1 MVKVETQEEFLM
13 RTRLYKSERENLD
26 ARLNELKKQ
35 RNVLTKE
42 IAKISKQIAALCKE
56 NKRLNKERS
65 NGIAHMVA
73 IRKDKAA
80 HTWFTVG
87 VQEGENLRSCGFK
100 YYQTKKECQPEL
112 EWFRYTYPERRFKIT
127 LVIRD
132 AVNDSERRNKNGR
145 NKVSGTD

>member
-1 MVKVETQEEFLM
+1 MAKIETQEEFLL
-13 RTRLYKSERENLD
+13 RTKLYKSEREILD
-26 ARLNELKKQ
+26 ARVKELKKQ

-65 NGIAHMVA
+65 DGIAHRAA

-80 HTWFTVG
+80 HTWFAVG
-87 VQEGENLRSCGFK
+87 VQEGENLRSCGFE
-100 YYQTKKECQPEL
+100 YYQSKEECQPEL
-112 EWFRYTYPERRFKIT
+112 EWFRYTYPERRFKIA

-132 AVNDSERRNKNGR
+132 DINEKEVSNK
-145 NKVSGTD
+145 

>member
-1 MVKVETQEEFLM
+1 MAKVETQEEFLL

-42 IAKISKQIAALCKE
+42 IAKISKRIAVLCKE

-65 NGIAHMVA
+65 NGIAHMAA

-87 VQEGENLRSCGFK
+87 VQEGENLRSCGFE

-112 EWFRYTYPERRFKIT
+112 EWFRYTYPERHFKIT

-132 AVNDSERRNKNGR
+132 AVNTSRKETK
-145 NKVSGTD
+145 